1 MYLPINRI
9 TAQTPMT
16 VMLRIKLGSKA
27 SQWGREEKSSPT
39 KGSWTPEENMKV
51 RRGQDAEMK
60 TGWKQSMWIW
70 KEWQEKASC
79 SISKCDFGEHFKDD
93 HQVFQCELQKC
104 QRGSVRTYAGPKLLQ
119 ETVILW
125 RVWRR
130 QHLRP
135 VVTSQLDA
143 HEAKRLRSKRDEIIT
158 RACTRFTRS
167 HTVYILSVFTY
178 AGSVRDQERVSGRHT
193 SMCVQSSVSAK
204 AVAQRCCHTHRAE
217 LLWLLNWRSQ
227 KHKNAHW
234 TAFYRILFTRFQLLR
249 TFCCSKIHLPRRWL
263 SLCSFPKIINVGR
276 DCGGGSGQ
284 WVHFRC
290 FYISFNLKVL
300 IQKSWKLMRCRGAEV
315 RWTHKNI
322 LPVDFEAEPRTVHL
336 LDQSDLFSEM
346 IGESVLW

>member
-1 MYLPINRI
+1 MWEDVRKSNFNFLPPESTTISTPSPPVSSITADSSSDELLNTGITLASHINTHIWQNESLQLRKHLKLKPTELCVI
-9 TAQTPMT
+9 LLWSHFICKLQFSLTTTWWQQSLDDVIISAQTPMT
-16 VMLRIKLGSKA
+16 VMLLLGSKA

-70 KEWQEKASC
+70 KEGQEKASC

-119 ETVILW
+119 ETVILR

-143 HEAKRLRSKRDEIIT
+143 HEAKRLCSKRDEIIT

-227 KHKNAHW
+227 KHKML
-234 TAFYRILFTRFQLLR
+234 TEQLFIGFYLQ
-249 TFCCSKIHLPRRWL
+249 
-263 SLCSFPKIINVGR
+263 
-276 DCGGGSGQ
+276 
-284 WVHFRC
+284 
-290 FYISFNLKVL
+290 
-300 IQKSWKLMRCRGAEV
+300 
-315 RWTHKNI
+315 
-322 LPVDFEAEPRTVHL
+322 DFK
-336 LDQSDLFSEM
+336 F
-346 IGESVLW
+346 